1 MGVEVRTITEDEL
14 EAWGTSM
21 ARGFMRVSPAE
32 GDHEFR
38 RGHTE
43 LDRAWAAFDGTSV
56 VGTLRSFPTPLTLPG
71 GASVTSAALTAV
83 TVTATH
89 RRQGLLTRMI
99 TGDLDS
105 PSTRE
110 TVGIL
115 IAAEFPDLRALGCRS
130 AGHNIL
136 KLQVAHA
143 LVQTRRHGRA
153 RRRGN
158 RRKEAPSVY
167 ERFRAQQPGAI
178 GRDDRWWDIAFRI
191 VKFPSFPISEKFW
204 ALCRDRKGK
213 VVGYASY
220 TIDDHWVARRPENTV
235 TIGELIGVDEEATLR
250 LWQYLAQIDWVRT
263 VSANDRSVDD
273 PLHWQL
279 VDGRALRASDRSDF
293 LWARPLDV
301 PALLSARRY
310 PVEERV
316 VFEVVDDMGY
326 ASGRFA
332 LDGGPDGATCT
343 KARTR
348 PEITLS
354 ASALGA
360 VSLGGTSL
368 ATLARAG

>member
-14 EAWGTSM
+14 EAWGRSM
-21 ARGFMRVSPAE
+21 ARGFMHVSPAE

-38 RGHTE
+38 RGHTD

-105 PSTRE
+105 SVDKGEP
-110 TVGIL
+110 VGIL
-115 IAAEFPDLRALGCRS
+115 IAAEFPIYGRFGYGS
-130 AGHNIL
+130 AADHNIL
-136 KLQVAHA
+136 KLDVSRTRWVREAEGTVE
-143 LVQTRRHGRA
+143 LVDEATA
-153 RRRGN
+153 
-158 RRKEAPSVY
+158 RKEAPAVY

-191 VKFPSFPISEKFW
+191 VKFPSFPIAEKFW
-204 ALCRDRKGK
+204 ALCRDRRGK

-220 TIDDHWVARRPENTV
+220 TIDDHWVQRRPENTV
-235 TIGELIGVDEEATLR
+235 TVGEIMGVDDEATLR

-273 PLHWQL
+273 PIAWQL
-279 VDGRALRASDRSDF
+279 VDGRAVRAHERTDF
-293 LWARPLDV
+293 LWVRPLDV
-301 PALLSARRY
+301 PALLSSSSL
-310 PVEERV
+310 
-316 VFEVVDDMGY
+316 
-326 ASGRFA
+326 SGR
-332 LDGGPDGATCT
+332 
-343 KARTR
+343 
-348 PEITLS
+348 
-354 ASALGA
+354 
-360 VSLGGTSL
+360 
-368 ATLARAG
+368 RAGDARGRR